1 MALLPSSSSSTRGR
15 GFNYGVF
22 LSCGTEDTLE
32 FTGLLYQA
40 LCNKGIRTF
49 TDCEVVDEI
58 TPALEEAIQTS
69 RIAIVG
75 LSKNYAS
82 SSFCLDKL
90 SKILDHFN
98 SKVHPVFY
106 QVDPDDVQMLRGT
119 YGEAIA
125 MHKKRFNDRIQK
137 WTMALQQVSNL
148 PGWQF
153 GLGNE
158 YDHQDFIRKIVKE
171 VFNKIVYIPIVTRED
186 EDGIKVTC
194 LSEGISEIS
203 YRFDGKNKVM
213 FIVDDVDKLEQLQQ
227 VKADKHLLGLS
238 ALTDKEAVKTFFDK
252 KIHNMVKKRFYS
264 LKMAE
269 KRVFLDI
276 VCYGEGYHLVDVQ
289 HILRAHYGCCVT
301 DYIRV
306 LVDKSLIHI
315 SPRGE
320 KTLHHWAECMGTE
333 LVQLE
338 SPKEPGKRS
347 RLWIPEDIYHVL
359 EDGTGTDKIEIICLD
374 LSSTKEKKNRL
385 EWRWLQEHGK
395 PQDTYN

>member
-153 GLGNE
+153 GLGE
-158 YDHQDFIRKIVKE
+158 
-171 VFNKIVYIPIVTRED
+171 PI
-186 EDGIKVTC
+186 K
-194 LSEGISEIS
+194 LKS
-203 YRFDGKNKVM
+203 YAW
-213 FIVDDVDKLEQLQQ
+213 IYPQL
-227 VKADKHLLGLS
+227 KK
-238 ALTDKEAVKTFFDK
+238 K
-252 KIHNMVKKRFYS
+252 KIDWNGDGFKNMGNLKTLIIKNANFSQAPRHLPSS
-264 LKMAE
+264 L
-269 KRVFLDI
+269 
-276 VCYGEGYHLVDVQ
+276 
-289 HILRAHYGCCVT
+289 
-301 DYIRV
+301 RV
-306 LVDKSLIHI
+306 LEWQRYPSQYLPPNFHPENLAICKL
-315 SPRGE
+315 
-320 KTLHHWAECMGTE
+320 
-333 LVQLE
+333 
-338 SPKEPGKRS
+338 PKRCFRS
-347 RLWIPEDIYHVL
+347 SDIGGLLNKPVNL
-359 EDGTGTDKIEIICLD
+359 DD
-374 LSSTKEKKNRL
+374 LSFDNG
-385 EWRWLQEHGK
+385 EHSNEMFYVSCLPK
-395 PQDTYN
+395 SEEMNVMVSY

>member
-1 MALLPSSSSSTRGR
+1 MKKVFFNDHVPFILKLLLFKWTSKVKSPTSTTCLANYFVILLLMALLPSSSSSTRGR

-40 LCNKGIRTF
+40 LCNRGIRTF

-69 RIAIVG
+69 RIAIVV

-153 GLGNE
+153 GLGYPSFLISNILISSS
-158 YDHQDFIRKIVKE
+158 YSYIKQ
-171 VFNKIVYIPIVTRED
+171 FN
-186 EDGIKVTC
+186 C
-194 LSEGISEIS
+194 
-203 YRFDGKNKVM
+203 N
-213 FIVDDVDKLEQLQQ
+213 
-227 VKADKHLLGLS
+227 
-238 ALTDKEAVKTFFDK
+238 
-252 KIHNMVKKRFYS
+252 
-264 LKMAE
+264 
-269 KRVFLDI
+269 
-276 VCYGEGYHLVDVQ
+276 
-289 HILRAHYGCCVT
+289 
-301 DYIRV
+301 
-306 LVDKSLIHI
+306 
-315 SPRGE
+315 
-320 KTLHHWAECMGTE
+320 
-333 LVQLE
+333 
-338 SPKEPGKRS
+338 
-347 RLWIPEDIYHVL
+347 
-359 EDGTGTDKIEIICLD
+359 
-374 LSSTKEKKNRL
+374 
-385 EWRWLQEHGK
+385 
-395 PQDTYN
+395 